1 MIFDINK
8 QNDIPK
14 ILDKIEYTVE
24 IVNNPIGTI
33 FYIHSFMGTYQ
44 NKLSLREHY
53 SNFNFYALNLP
64 GQGRSII
71 TKDDDIDL
79 LHSLDILKSFI
90 NYFKLSNLIMIGHS
104 LGGGMVA
111 ALNSILNNEQIKMN
125 IFEAPANGIMGQNY
139 QIISQ
144 LVPETIDD
152 MKMII
157 NKMYYDPQK
166 IYGSRLQSLINY
178 EYNIIRQKYLPLK
191 KNVNYEITKR
201 NGDIFDLGFSK
212 INKPSIIIMGES
224 DGILPT
230 ELMETHFKKISP
242 NIEQKIISHAA
253 HLVYYEQPEAFLKI
267 TDDFIN
273 KNK

>member
-1 MIFDINK
+1 MIFDITK
-8 QNDIPK
+8 QSDIPE
-14 ILDKIEYTVE
+14 ILDKIEYTQE
-24 IVNNPIGTI
+24 IVKNPLGTI

-44 NKLSLREHY
+44 NKLSLRDHY

-64 GQGRSII
+64 GQGRSVI
-71 TKDDDIDL
+71 TKDSDIDL
-79 LHSLDILKSFI
+79 FHSLDILKSFI
-90 NYFKLSNLIMIGHS
+90 NYFQLSDLIMMGHS

-111 ALNSILNNEQIKMN
+111 ALNSILESKQIKMN
-125 IFEAPANGIMGQNY
+125 IFEAPANGVMEKNY

-152 MKMII
+152 MRMIM
-157 NKMYYDPQK
+157 NKMYYDPSK
-166 IYGSRLQSLINY
+166 IYGSRLESLIKY

-201 NGDIFDLGFSK
+201 NGNIFDLGFSK
-212 INKPSIIIMGES
+212 ITKPSVIILGES

-230 ELMETHFKKISP
+230 ELMQEHFKKICP
-242 NIEQKIISHAA
+242 NIEQNIISHAA
-253 HLVYYEQPEAFLKI
+253 HLVYYEQPENFLKI
-267 TDDFIN
+267 TDNFIN

>member
-1 MIFDINK
+1 MIFDISK
-8 QNDIPK
+8 QGDIPE
-14 ILDKIEYTVE
+14 ILDKIEYTTE
-24 IVNNPIGTI
+24 LVNNPLGTI

-44 NKLSLREHY
+44 NKLSLRDHY

-71 TKDDDIDL
+71 KKDSDIDL

-90 NYFKLSNLIMIGHS
+90 NYFKLNDLIMIGHS

-111 ALNSILNNEQIKMN
+111 ALNSILDSRQIKMN
-125 IFEAPANGIMGQNY
+125 IFEAPANGIMEKNY

-144 LVPETIDD
+144 LVPDTIDD
-152 MKMII
+152 MRMIM
-157 NKMYYDPQK
+157 NKMYYDPEK
-166 IYGSRLQSLINY
+166 IYGSRLESLIKY

-201 NGDIFDLGFSK
+201 NGNIFDLGFSK
-212 INKPSIIIMGES
+212 IIKPSIIILGEA

-230 ELMETHFKKISP
+230 ELMQVHLKDINP
-242 NIEQKIISHAA
+242 NIEQNIVNQAA
-253 HLVYYEQPEAFLKI
+253 HLVYYEQPDNFLKI